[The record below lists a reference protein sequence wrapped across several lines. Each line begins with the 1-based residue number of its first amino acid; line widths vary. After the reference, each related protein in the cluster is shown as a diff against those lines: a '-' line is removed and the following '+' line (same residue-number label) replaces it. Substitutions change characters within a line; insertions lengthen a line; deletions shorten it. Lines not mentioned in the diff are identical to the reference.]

1 MLHGGDTLYE
11 RNKDGEVIRPKFQ
24 LVSSHTSRRSGATN
38 MYKMGVLSNMEMRSI
53 TGHRSEKV
61 FETYIR
67 VGISEQAQLIAQKLK
82 AAKVNRF

>member
-1 MLHGGDTLYE
+1 
-11 RNKDGEVIRPKFQ
+11 
-24 LVSSHTSRRSGATN
+24 